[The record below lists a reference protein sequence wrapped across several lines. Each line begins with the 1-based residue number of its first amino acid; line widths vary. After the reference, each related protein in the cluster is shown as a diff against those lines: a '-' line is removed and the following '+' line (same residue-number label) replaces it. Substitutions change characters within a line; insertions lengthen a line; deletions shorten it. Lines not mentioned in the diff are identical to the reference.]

1 MREWWANTATAIG
14 TWAIVAAGVAF
25 SLAPVFV

>member
-1 MREWWANTATAIG
+1 MMEWLADKTVAIG
-14 TWAIVAAGVAF
+14 TWALVAAGVAF